1 MEYERL
7 SDGVTEKV
15 LSELE
20 LEGDDDICTQLK
32 KLLDDTCKEPT
43 HAILEV
49 LVVTDEVSIASEKV
63 TVMLSTIIALKLS
76 GETEKTV
83 GAVVSEVVV
92 VVVSSEVVVEDVL
105 SVDADEPPS
114 SLPQEIMVRLKR
126 STNKIC
132 KILLIF
138 SLH

>member
-1 MEYERL
+1 L

-76 GETEKTV
+76 GETEETV

-92 VVVSSEVVVEDVL
+92 LVEVVLEDVL

-114 SLPQEIMVRLKR
+114 SLPQEIMVRLNRK
-126 STNKIC
+126 TNKMC
-132 KILLIF
+132 KILSIIA
-138 SLH
+138 SIK